1 MFGWKG
7 KILRVNLTEHTLLVE
22 ELDPEVAKDYI
33 GGRGL
38 GAWILNRELDPKCDP
53 LSPDNILVMATGPL
67 TGTGTPTG
75 ARYAVMTRSPLTGG
89 ITCSNSGGRFPT
101 ELKRGG
107 FDAIII
113 EGCAETPLYLWI
125 DRGKAELRSATHLWG
140 MTTHETTDALLVETE
155 AKAKV
160 ACIGP
165 AGEKRVLFASIM
177 NDRDRAAGR
186 SGVGAV
192 MGSKNL
198 KAVVVRGDEKVS
210 IADEERFK
218 TFNREILGRF
228 NEEAKKTPV
237 GLRIN
242 GTAGVVMA
250 TQNLGVLPTRNWQQG
265 MFDGWEDI
273 DGRELTKKYLVT
285 NSACFSC
292 PIGCGRKT
300 RLVGSKYTGE
310 GEGPE
315 YETLYAMG
323 SSCMINNLAAVVKA
337 NYICNELGMDTITMG
352 ATIACAMEL
361 VERGYLTEEKIGRSL
376 RWGDGDALVELTRL
390 TGTREGFGDI
400 LAEGSYRLAESCG
413 HPELAM
419 VSKKQEFPGYEPRGA
434 QAMGLA
440 YATSPIGGSHMRGD
454 PAYFELFGI
463 PKSSDPL
470 EWKGKARPTQAFQ
483 DHSAII
489 DSAGLCIFFTVRNLV
504 EKDLD
509 IAPTG
514 ILEYMNAVTGA
525 DYTLEELSEAGQRII
540 NAERM
545 YLVKAGFSRK
555 EDSLPKRLTEEPMP
569 AGPAEG
575 HVCHLEE
582 MLDEYYKVREWT
594 PDGIPTTEK
603 LASLGLIEEPG
614 RIQINVKLYGD
625 LKSYSPEDGN
635 IFTLELSQGAAVTD
649 LLAALSIPG
658 EVQRTALING
668 RQCEEKSL
676 LRHGDTVTL
685 LTPVSGG

>member
-1 MFGWKG
+1 MFGWRG
-7 KILRVNLTEHTLLVE
+7 KILRVNLTKRALRVE
-22 ELDPEVAKDYI
+22 DLDPKVAKDYI

-38 GAWILNRELDPKCDP
+38 GTWFLNRELDPKCDP
-53 LSPDNILVMATGPL
+53 LSPKNLLVMATGPL
-67 TGTGTPTG
+67 TGTGAPTG
-75 ARYAVMTRSPLTGG
+75 ARYMVMTKSPLTGG
-89 ITCSNSGGRFPT
+89 VTCSNSGGKFPT
-101 ELKRGG
+101 ELKRSG
-107 FDAIII
+107 FDAVVI
-113 EGCAETPLYLWI
+113 EGCAKTPLYLWI
-125 DRGKAELRSATHLWG
+125 DRGKAELRSAAHLWG
-140 MTTHETTDALLVETE
+140 MTTHETTDCLLVETE

-165 AGEKRVLFASIM
+165 AGEKKVLFASIM
-177 NDRDRAAGR
+177 NDKDRAAGR

-198 KAVVVRGDEKVS
+198 KAVVVRGEGKVP

-218 TFNREILGRF
+218 AFNRQILGRF
-228 NEEAKKTPV
+228 NEEAKKTPI

-250 TQNLGVLPTRNWQQG
+250 TQNLGVLPTKNWQQG
-265 MFDGWEDI
+265 MFDGWESI

-285 NSACFSC
+285 NSACFGC

-300 RLVGSKYTGE
+300 KLEGPEYIGE

-315 YETLYAMG
+315 YETIYAMG

-337 NYICNELGMDTITMG
+337 NYLCNELGMDTITMG
-352 ATIACAMEL
+352 ATVACAMEL
-361 VERGYLTEEKIGRSL
+361 VERGYLAEEKVGRSL
-376 RWGDGDALVELTRL
+376 QWGDADALVELTRL
-390 TGTREGFGDI
+390 TGYREGFGDI
-400 LAEGSYRLAESCG
+400 LAEGSYRLAKSCG

-463 PKSSDPL
+463 PKPLDPL

-514 ILEYMNAVTGA
+514 VLEYMNAVTGA
-525 DYTLEELSEAGQRII
+525 DYTLQELSEAGQRII

-555 EDSLPKRLTEEPMP
+555 DDSLPRRLTEEPLP

-582 MLDEYYKVREWT
+582 MLDEYYQVRDWT

-603 LASLGLIEEPG
+603 LVSLGLIEETG
-614 RIQINVKLYGD
+614 RILVNVKLYGD
-625 LKSYSPEDGN
+625 LKSYSREDDN
-635 IFTLELSQGAAVTD
+635 VFNLDLSQGATAAD
-649 LLAALSIPG
+649 LLAALSVPD
-658 EVQRTALING
+658 EVPRFTLING
-668 RQCEEKSL
+668 RRCEETSL
-676 LRHGDTVTL
+676 LKDGDTVTL